1 LQSNT
6 KSADVGNNNNII
18 HAPSTQFPPQKNH
31 KQKAK
36 VYGPHDDDGDAYK
49 LLHKRASK
57 TQME

>member
-6 KSADVGNNNNII
+6 KSADVGNNNII
-18 HAPSTQFPPQKNH
+18 HAPSTQFPPEKNH

-36 VYGPHDDDGDAYK
+36 VYGPQDDDDDAYK
-49 LLHKRASK
+49 LLHKQASK